1 MKQNKITVQN
11 IDIILVKIN
20 NEDFIS
26 LTDIAR
32 SKNNDEPK
40 DVVKNWLR
48 NKNTIEFLGL
58 WETINNESFK
68 GVEFDYFKNQ
78 AGLNSFTLSPTK
90 WTESTN
96 AIGLKT
102 KAGRNG
108 GTFAHIDI
116 AFEFASWISAEFKL
130 FLIKEFQ
137 RLKNNEI
144 QKEQIAWNLSRNLS
158 KINYKIHTDA
168 IKNNLIPNKL
178 TSAQIAFVYANEA
191 DILNVTLFG
200 MTAKQW
206 RDINP
211 KLEGNIRDYSSV
223 EQLVVLSNMES
234 MNAELIK
241 NNIAQE
247 QRLQILN
254 NMAISQLKS
263 ISNLNIIKQLENK

>member
-1 MKQNKITVQN
+1 MKQNKLTVQN
-11 IDIILVKIN
+11 INVSFVKIN
-20 NEDFIS
+20 NDDFIS

-32 SKNNDEPK
+32 SKNSDEPK

-48 NKNTIEFLGL
+48 NKNTVEFLGL
-58 WETINNESFK
+58 WETINNKNFK
-68 GVEFDYFKNQ
+68 GVEFDPFKNE
-78 AGLNSFTLSPTK
+78 AGSNSFTLSPTK
-90 WTESTN
+90 WVNATN
-96 AIGLKT
+96 AIGLFT
-102 KAGRNG
+102 KVGKNG

-116 AFEFASWISAEFKL
+116 AFEFASWISPEFKL

-144 QKEQIAWNLSRNLS
+144 EKEQIGWDLKRGIA

-168 IKNNLIPNKL
+168 IKNNLIPSQL
-178 TSAQIAFVYANEA
+178 TPSQVSSVYASEA
-191 DILNVTLFG
+191 DILNMALFG

-206 RDINP
+206 RNTNP

-241 NNIAQE
+241 NNIHVE
-247 QRLQILN
+247 QRLKILN

-263 ISNLNIIKQLENK
+263 INNTNKIKQMEKK

>member
-1 MKQNKITVQN
+1 MKQNKIIVQN
-11 IDIILVKIN
+11 IDITLVKIN

-78 AGLNSFTLSPTK
+78 AGSNSFTLSPTK

-168 IKNNLIPNKL
+168 IKNNLVPNKL
-178 TSAQIAFVYANEA
+178 TSTQIAFVYANEA
-191 DILNVTLFG
+191 DILNVALYG

-206 RDINP
+206 RDINS